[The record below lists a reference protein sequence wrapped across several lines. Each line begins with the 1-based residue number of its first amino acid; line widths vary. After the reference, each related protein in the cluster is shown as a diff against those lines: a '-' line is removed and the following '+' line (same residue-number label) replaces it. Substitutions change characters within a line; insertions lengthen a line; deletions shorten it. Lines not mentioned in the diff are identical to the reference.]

1 MKHEAE
7 IYFSSHRVLATNHKT
22 GENTKTI
29 GWRTPC
35 SCGLTIETKQNS
47 IKAHK
52 AKVAKHTMEVNNQ
65 MLDNLVFVDT
75 LIALRKFLNRK
86 KKGTKC

>member
-1 MKHEAE
+1 MKHEAPV
-7 IYFSSHRVLATNHKT
+7 YNSMHRVLATNYKT
-22 GENTKTI
+22 GKCTKTI

-35 SCGLTIETKQNS
+35 SCGLIIETKQNS

-52 AKVAKHTMEVNNQ
+52 AKVEKHTIEINNQ

-75 LIALRKFLNRK
+75 LIALRKLLNRK
-86 KKGTKC
+86 GR

>member
-35 SCGLTIETKQNS
+35 SCGVVIVTNS
-47 IKAHK
+47 NSQKAHQL
-52 AKVAKHTMEVNNQ
+52 KVQKHTMGAN
-65 MLDNLVFVDT
+65 
-75 LIALRKFLNRK
+75 
-86 KKGTKC
+86 